1 MLVKEAQKING
12 YIETFLGGK
21 KGIVINIG
29 SSTSEFVDISQ
40 PYIRNLVLN
49 PLSLNFKILN
59 IDIKSQEGVDLVAD
73 FTEQNG
79 QEQIKKLEGNLYL
92 ISNLLEHIP
101 DYMIGIESIKSML
114 KSGDLLILSGPKS
127 FPYHADPI
135 DNMFRPS
142 IKELRQYFENDFEI
156 KDLQIVKSGTVFSSS
171 VLMQNPKS
179 TGKAIKSKGSL
190 VNLIFNPRFMIRMVR
205 NLFYPATA
213 FCMFAV
219 KK

>member
-1 MLVKEAQKING
+1 LLVKEAQKING

>member
-1 MLVKEAQKING
+1 MLIKEAKKINE
-12 YIETFLGGK
+12 YIETFLKDK
-21 KGIVINIG
+21 KGIAINIG
-29 SSTSEFVDISQ
+29 SSTADFIDISQ
-40 PYIRNLVLN
+40 PYIRNFVLN

-59 IDIKSQEGVDLVAD
+59 IDIKSQEGVDLVAN
-73 FTEQNG
+73 FTTPEG
-79 QEQIKKLEGNLYL
+79 QKSIANLNGNLYL

-101 DYMIGIESIKSML
+101 DYNLGIKSIVEL
-114 KSGDLLILSGPKS
+114 LNTGDVLILSGPKS
-127 FPYHADPI
+127 FPYHPDPI

-142 IKELRQYFENDFEI
+142 IKELQQYFESDFEI

-190 VNLIFNPRFMIRMVR
+190 FKLILNPSFVLRMVR

>member
-179 TGKAIKSKGSL
+179 TGKAIKSKGSIF
-190 VNLIFNPRFMIRMVR
+190 NLILNPKFMLRMVR

>member
-1 MLVKEAQKING
+1 MLVKEAIKINT
-12 YIETFLGGK
+12 YIQEFLKDK
-21 KGIVINIG
+21 KGIAINIG
-29 SSTSEFVDISQ
+29 SSTADFIDVSQ
-40 PYIRNLVLN
+40 PYIRRHVLD
-49 PLSLNFKILN
+49 PLSENFKIKN
-59 IDIKSQEGVDLVAD
+59 IDIKEQDGVDLVAD
-73 FTEQNG
+73 FTKLNG
-79 QEQIKKLEGNLYL
+79 QELIKKLEGNLYL

-101 DYMIGIESIKSML
+101 DYMIGIDSIKSL
-114 KSGDLLILSGPKS
+114 LNTGDLLILSGPKS
-127 FPYHADPI
+127 FPYHPDPI

-156 KDLQIVKSGTVFSSS
+156 KDLQIVRSGTVFSSS

-190 VNLIFNPRFMIRMVR
+190 IKLIFNPRFILRMAR